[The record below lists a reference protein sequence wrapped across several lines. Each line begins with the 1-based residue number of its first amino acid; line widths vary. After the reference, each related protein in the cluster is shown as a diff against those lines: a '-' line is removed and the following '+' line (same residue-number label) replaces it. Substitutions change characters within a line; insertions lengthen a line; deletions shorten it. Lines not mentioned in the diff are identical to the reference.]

1 MKKIDSV
8 LNKALYWLIASLMF
22 AMAVLIFAQVLARY
36 AFGNSLTWSEE
47 VGRYIFVWM
56 SFLGMA
62 TAIREKAHVAL
73 DILLQHL
80 TGVSKRAVVL
90 FNGLRLLFLSGAL
103 TASGFFLVQYG
114 MLQNSSAVRLPMH
127 FVYAVIPFSGVL
139 MFYYAFREMAE
150 TWKNAGGGKV

>member
-56 SFLGMA
+56 S
-62 TAIREKAHVAL
+62 
-73 DILLQHL
+73 
-80 TGVSKRAVVL
+80 
-90 FNGLRLLFLSGAL
+90 
-103 TASGFFLVQYG
+103 
-114 MLQNSSAVRLPMH
+114 
-127 FVYAVIPFSGVL
+127 
-139 MFYYAFREMAE
+139 AE
-150 TWKNAGGGKV
+150 

>member
-1 MKKIDSV
+1 MKKLDTI
-8 LNKALYWLIASLMF
+8 LGRALYWLIAGLMF
-22 AMAVLIFAQVLARY
+22 AMAMLIFAQVLARY

-47 VGRYIFVWM
+47 IGRYIFVWM

-80 TGVSKRAVVL
+80 TGVSKKAIVL
-90 FNGLRLLFLSGAL
+90 FNGLLLLVLSGAL
-103 TASGFFLVQYG
+103 VASGFYLVQYG

-127 FVYAVIPFSGVL
+127 FVYCVIPFSGAL
-139 MFYYAFREMAE
+139 MFYYTIRETAE
-150 TWKNAGGGKV
+150 AWKNAGGEKV